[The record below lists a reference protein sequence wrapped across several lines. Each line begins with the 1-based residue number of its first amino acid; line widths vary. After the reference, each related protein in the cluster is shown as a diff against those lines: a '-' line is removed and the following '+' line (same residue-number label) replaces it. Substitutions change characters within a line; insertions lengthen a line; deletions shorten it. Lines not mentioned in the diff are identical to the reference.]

1 MRLPAGYRSEVAPFS
16 TAGVAAAALHPGRLT
31 GDATLLVATWIGL
44 VAGFLDL
51 GIEVVRKRFIDLD
64 FYRMGDDFPWMIPLG
79 VTILLLAPG
88 LVLALLAWMARKGGR
103 PGVSVGLLSFVGILD
118 FSLRLPI
125 AFWASLLLSVGLA
138 TQLVRLV
145 HARVPAFLRLVRLT
159 VPLLAIAWLTLMIG
173 TVGGRAWSEQRDRA
187 ALPRAPD
194 RARNVLVIVWDTV
207 RADHLSLHGYGRPT
221 TPNLE
226 RLAAR
231 GVRFNLAFST
241 SSWTLPSHASLF
253 TGRWPHELR
262 VDWTVPLGNDFPTLA
277 EYLGAQGYDTAG
289 FAANVDYC
297 SRETGLARGFVH
309 YEDYP
314 INLHEALVRDT
325 GLGHYLDLSD
335 WAGAL
340 GTVLE
345 KCTGRSFDL
354 IPRANEHVKDARAVN
369 RSFLNWLDAR
379 PVPRRPFFAFLNF
392 NDAHSPSEV
401 PDRSTAGFGL
411 RPATNWDRLTLRHW
425 NSLNKATLSREHV
438 RMLVD
443 GYDDCLAFLDRQL
456 GLLLEDLKA
465 RGHLEKTLVI
475 VTADHGEHLGDHLLF
490 FHGCSLYRQLVHVP
504 LVIVQPATVPTGQV
518 IAEPVSLR
526 DLPATVVD
534 LVGSGQDGLFGGQS
548 LRRFWN
554 RPDRALLTKTEPL
567 LMETGKPLF
576 LINDGRE
583 PAAKGPMKGLIA
595 GGMHYIRS
603 GDGSEE
609 LFNLETDAI
618 ERTNLAGLPTAGET
632 LQTFRAALDRILKPR
647 PGQALSGNSLA
658 VHPH

>member
-1 MRLPAGYRSEVAPFS
+1 M
-16 TAGVAAAALHPGRLT
+16 
-31 GDATLLVATWIGL
+31 
-44 VAGFLDL
+44 
-51 GIEVVRKRFIDLD
+51 VVGKRIIDFD

-79 VTILLLAPG
+79 VTILVLVPG
-88 LVLALLAWMARKGGR
+88 LILALFAWAGRRGGL
-103 PGVSVGLLSFVGILD
+103 GVSVGLLSLVGNLD
-118 FSLRLPI
+118 FCLRLPI
-125 AFWASLLLSVGLA
+125 GFWAALVLSAGLA

-145 HARVPAFLRLVRLT
+145 RGRLPALLRLLRLT
-159 VPLLAIAWLTLMIG
+159 LPVLAIAWLMLMVG
-173 TVGGRAWSEQRDRA
+173 TVGRRVWSEHRSRA

-194 RARNVLVIVWDTV
+194 RARNVLLIVWDTV

-314 INLHEALVRDT
+314 INLHEALIRDT
-325 GLGHYLDLSD
+325 GLGRYLDLTD

-345 KCTGRSFDL
+345 QCTGRLFDL

-379 PVPRRPFFAFLNF
+379 PVPRRPFFAFLNL

-456 GLLLEDLKA
+456 GLLLEELKA
-465 RGHLEKTLVI
+465 RGRLEHTLVI
-475 VTADHGEHLGDHLLF
+475 LTADHGEHLGDHLLF
-490 FHGCSLYRQLVHVP
+490 FHGCSLYRQLVQVP
-504 LVIVQPATVPTGQV
+504 LVIVEPEVVPTGHV
-518 IAEPVSLR
+518 VAEPVSLR

-534 LVGSGQDGLFGGQS
+534 LVGSGQDSDFAGRS
-548 LRRFWN
+548 LSRFWN
-554 RPDRALLTKTEPL
+554 RPYGALLTKSEPL

-576 LINDGRE
+576 LINEGRE
-583 PAAKGPMKGLIA
+583 PASKGPMKGLIA

-609 LFNLETDAI
+609 LFNLEADAI
-618 ERTNLAGLPTAGET
+618 ERTNLAGLPGAGES
-632 LQTFRAALDRILKPR
+632 LQSFRAALDRILSKPT
-647 PGQALSGNSLA
+647 PGQALSGSSLA